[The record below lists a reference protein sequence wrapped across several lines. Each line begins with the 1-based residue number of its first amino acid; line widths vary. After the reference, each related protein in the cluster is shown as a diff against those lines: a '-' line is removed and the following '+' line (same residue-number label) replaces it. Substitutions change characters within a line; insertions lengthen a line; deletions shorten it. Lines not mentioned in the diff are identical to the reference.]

1 MQNEI
6 WKELEEF
13 PGYRVSNMG
22 NIRCY
27 MHKGNVIE
35 PYDVKVFTNS
45 GTGYSIV
52 TLNRIGE
59 KRITKNVHR
68 LIAKTFIEN
77 PEDYKM
83 IDHKNEIKSDNRVEN
98 LRWMDHRS
106 NCQRSSSNPVMLEN
120 KKTGEKLAFVGV
132 IQAAA
137 YLNVDYPG
145 VWSAA
150 QSLKKNGKRRVCK
163 GYYVDYLDISAKE
176 FIDYKFAE
184 NILKP

>member
-1 MQNEI
+1 MENEI
-6 WKELEEF
+6 WKVLEGFE
-13 PGYRVSNMG
+13 GYEVSNMG
-22 NIRCY
+22 RIRFSFVRW
-27 MHKGNVIE
+27 HPVE
-35 PYDVKVFTNS
+35 PYIIKTFTNT

-52 TLNRIGE
+52 SLNRRNE

-68 LIAKTFIEN
+68 LIATTFIEN
-77 PEDYKM
+77 PEGYSM
-83 IDHKNEIKSDNRVEN
+83 IDHLNEIKSDNRVEN
-98 LRWMDHRS
+98 LRFMDHQS

-137 YLNVDYPG
+137 YLKVDYPG

-163 GYYVDYLDISAKE
+163 GYYVDYLNVSGKE
-176 FIDYKFAE
+176 FVDYKFE
-184 NILKP
+184 EQILKP